1 MKATAEADS
10 REVPQARGDG
20 PQAQGDLGAGEAGLG
35 LWLQARP
42 GQFKFR
48 AFFFFFSKDPSVRVC
63 MKHRRDRCVLCAVAS
78 PRSNPCLETRRAAT
92 VSSYDRCLV
101 GLSCQLNSPNEIS

>member
-48 AFFFFFSKDPSVRVC
+48 AFFFFSRRIRACASV
-63 MKHRRDRCVLCAVAS
+63 
-78 PRSNPCLETRRAAT
+78 
-92 VSSYDRCLV
+92 
-101 GLSCQLNSPNEIS
+101 